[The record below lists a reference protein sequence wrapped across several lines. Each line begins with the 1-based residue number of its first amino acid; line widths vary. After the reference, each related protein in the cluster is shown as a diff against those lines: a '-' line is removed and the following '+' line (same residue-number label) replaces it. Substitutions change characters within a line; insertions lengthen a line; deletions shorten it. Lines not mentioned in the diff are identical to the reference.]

1 MTKTNACPKTH
12 PLAVRRAPSKA
23 AADLLARADAYA
35 LLAQRARS
43 SVSLYLFNDGK
54 VLDSIANGGDVM
66 TRAIEK
72 ANAELDR
79 RLEALKAA
87 PAQTAKP
94 AKPRAKAKPAPRQA
108 ASYQAAPAMQAR
120 AKPAPRKTAHAG

>member
-1 MTKTNACPKTH
+1 MTKTNASPKTH

-94 AKPRAKAKPAPRQA
+94 RAKAKPASRQA